1 VYEDEDHDCGK
12 PGMGLVS
19 QEEGTREYVR
29 KKGSKA
35 YAYLP
40 SELVL
45 LDHAGYNV
53 ENEGID
59 VQAGRR
65 EEACICPGNA
75 RTQHVF
81 LRNKHVM
88 SHES

>member
-1 VYEDEDHDCGK
+1 VYEDEQHDCGK

-19 QEEGTREYVR
+19 QEEGTGEYVR
-29 KKGSKA
+29 KNGSEA

-40 SELVL
+40 PELVL
-45 LDHAGYNV
+45 LEHHDGYSV

-65 EEACICPGNA
+65 EEACICLYMPSNA

-81 LRNKHVM
+81 L
-88 SHES
+88 

>member
-1 VYEDEDHDCGK
+1 MYEDEHHDCGK
-12 PGMGLVS
+12 SGNGLVS
-19 QEEGTREYVR
+19 QEDGTQEYVR
-29 KKGSKA
+29 KKGSDA

-45 LDHAGYNV
+45 LDHDGYSV

-59 VQAGRR
+59 VQARR
-65 EEACICPGNA
+65 WEEACICPSNA

-81 LRNKHVM
+81 FRTNT
-88 SHES
+88 

>member
-1 VYEDEDHDCGK
+1 MYEDEQHDCDK
-12 PGMGLVS
+12 PGTGLVS

-29 KKGSKA
+29 KNGSEA

-45 LDHAGYNV
+45 LEPHEGYSV
-53 ENEGID
+53 ENEGYRCTGG
-59 VQAGRR
+59 AERM
-65 EEACICPGNA
+65 ACICPSNA

-81 LRNKHVM
+81 F
-88 SHES
+88 

>member
-1 VYEDEDHDCGK
+1 MSSMTAANLGWW
-12 PGMGLVS
+12 LVS

-29 KKGSKA
+29 QNGSEA
-35 YAYLP
+35 YEYLP

-45 LDHAGYNV
+45 LDPHDGYSV

-65 EEACICPGNA
+65 EDG
-75 RTQHVF
+75 
-81 LRNKHVM
+81 LYM
-88 SHES
+88 SEQCTHTTRFP